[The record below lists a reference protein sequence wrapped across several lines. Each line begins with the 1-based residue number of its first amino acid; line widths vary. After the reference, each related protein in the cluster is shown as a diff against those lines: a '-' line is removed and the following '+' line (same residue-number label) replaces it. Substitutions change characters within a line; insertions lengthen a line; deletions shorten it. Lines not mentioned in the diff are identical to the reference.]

1 APRAHPRR
9 VRRGAD
15 GRGREENDHSGSERR
30 LQAGGP
36 LESPGGPR
44 RERRAARLSRLR
56 RQLLLE
62 RGGRALDQRDR
73 RDVSARVVVVRQR
86 NGLFRALRR
95 PARAPRPQVSKRSLR
110 DLPPAALDGRRAL
123 VRVDF
128 NVPFKDGAVTDD
140 TRIRAA
146 VPTIAYL
153 REKGAR
159 IVLLSHFGRPK
170 GPDPKASLQQI
181 VRDVER
187 ILGTPVEFIPDPAT
201 GVAASRRLPRGGVA
215 LVENTRF
222 WPGEEAN
229 DAAFAQTLA
238 ALGDF
243 YVNDAF
249 GSAHRAHAST
259 EAVARLLR
267 PAVTGF
273 LMERE
278 LRYLGEALDHP
289 TRPFVAVLGGAG
301 RSRPRR
307 LRHLR
312 HRSLHPARLPGP
324 DPEGQDR
331 LLERPDG
338 RVRDAA
344 VRRGDPCHRRGVDRG
359 GEARR
364 HDGRGRRGF
373 GRGRG
378 RARGQAHPRLHR
390 GRRRPRGAGREA
402 ASGRRR
408 PRGRVRRLL
417 FAANWKM
424 HLGPAEA
431 RAYVKAFRARYNR
444 REDREVWFF
453 PPAVSVEAAAQT
465 ARDRGDLL
473 VGTQDVYWE
482 PKGAFT
488 GAVSAPLAPQAGP

>member
-1 APRAHPRR
+1 MVGTAARMRVSSVAAPVFKGELKTPRTSAR
-9 VRRGAD
+9 LPSKGAGGRSRRLRLLTCGRGARA
-15 GRGREENDHSGSERR
+15 GRRSARNSPFRCRTTTTRAGTSRR
-30 LQAGGP
+30 SRWSRARP
-36 LESPGGPR
+36 PR
-44 RERRAARLSRLR
+44 SSRSCRCNRLRRAARLSGLH

-73 RDVSARVVVVRQR
+73 RDVPARVVVVRQR

-187 ILGTPVEFIPDPAT
+187 VLGTPVEFIPDPAT

-273 LMERE
+273 LMEME
-278 LRYLGEALDHP
+278 LR
-289 TRPFVAVLGGAG
+289 
-301 RSRPRR
+301 
-307 LRHLR
+307 
-312 HRSLHPARLPGP
+312 
-324 DPEGQDR
+324 
-331 LLERPDG
+331 
-338 RVRDAA
+338 
-344 VRRGDPCHRRGVDRG
+344 
-359 GEARR
+359 
-364 HDGRGRRGF
+364 
-373 GRGRG
+373 
-378 RARGQAHPRLHR
+378 
-390 GRRRPRGAGREA
+390 
-402 ASGRRR
+402 
-408 PRGRVRRLL
+408 
-417 FAANWKM
+417 
-424 HLGPAEA
+424 
-431 RAYVKAFRARYNR
+431 
-444 REDREVWFF
+444 
-453 PPAVSVEAAAQT
+453 
-465 ARDRGDLL
+465 
-473 VGTQDVYWE
+473 
-482 PKGAFT
+482 
-488 GAVSAPLAPQAGP
+488 